1 MPNSPRDFRGWQS
14 MVERKLR
21 EASRQGVQVT
31 AYAVKKAVD
40 EADKNLTATM
50 DLTPAAPVE
59 LSWQTVLYRDAGT
72 NFRPRVKVVVDF
84 PEVAIAS
91 DGSPIE
97 PGGYELWAREETQS
111 RLVNTIAPN
120 PGATAPGL
128 SFPGQTT
135 YAGVAVGEWARI
147 ATSSRPSITA
157 GAFRL
162 NSVWRFR
169 VRSIGANTVKPGLWS
184 AEHVITMV
192 PDDTPPP
199 QPKAPV
205 VTAKL
210 GTLTI
215 KCPAGSVNGAWP
227 GDVDFI
233 RLAQGNS
240 PAPVTEVHRF
250 GRGGG
255 SIVVTDVPYYEPT
268 FFRLQAVDDSGNESP
283 WSEQGVGIV
292 VPLVDTTEMKA
303 RIDATTAAIEAARAQ
318 TEASGIELS
327 SRLTEAEGAL
337 DGARGRLEAAEAA
350 INEAIPASISEA
362 RAAAQAAAIEA
373 AAADAQAK
381 ADAAE
386 AAAIEAAAADA
397 TAKKEEAEANA
408 AAEAARLAQE
418 AADAAQAA
426 AIAAAQEEIG

>member
-120 PGATAPGL
+120 PGATA
-128 SFPGQTT
+128 
-135 YAGVAVGEWARI
+135 
-147 ATSSRPSITA
+147 
-157 GAFRL
+157 
-162 NSVWRFR
+162 
-169 VRSIGANTVKPGLWS
+169 
-184 AEHVITMV
+184 
-192 PDDTPPP
+192 
-199 QPKAPV
+199 
-205 VTAKL
+205 KL

-255 SIVVTDVPYYEPT
+255 
-268 FFRLQAVDDSGNESP
+268 R
-283 WSEQGVGIV
+283 IV

-386 AAAIEAAAADA
+386 AAAIEAAAAD
-397 TAKKEEAEANA
+397 
-408 AAEAARLAQE
+408 
-418 AADAAQAA
+418 
-426 AIAAAQEEIG
+426 

>member
-120 PGATAPGL
+120 PGATA
-128 SFPGQTT
+128 
-135 YAGVAVGEWARI
+135 
-147 ATSSRPSITA
+147 
-157 GAFRL
+157 
-162 NSVWRFR
+162 
-169 VRSIGANTVKPGLWS
+169 
-184 AEHVITMV
+184 
-192 PDDTPPP
+192 
-199 QPKAPV
+199 
-205 VTAKL
+205 KL

-292 VPLVDTTEMKA
+292 VPLMDTTEMKA
-303 RIDATTAAIEAARAQ
+303 RIDATTAAIEAARPQ

-386 AAAIEAAAADA
+386 AAAI
-397 TAKKEEAEANA
+397 
-408 AAEAARLAQE
+408 
-418 AADAAQAA
+418 
-426 AIAAAQEEIG
+426 